1 MNLSVVIPLINEQN
15 SLEELV
21 SSISSVIN
29 EINLNYEIILIDD
42 GSTDK
47 SWEIISKLST
57 LDQNIKGI
65 RFLKNFGKSQAL
77 SAGFKASK
85 GEVVIT
91 MDADLQDDPKEI
103 PELYNKI
110 AIENFDLVLSLIHI

>member
-21 SSISSVIN
+21 SSISLVIN

-47 SWEIISKLST
+47 SWEII
-57 LDQNIKGI
+57 
-65 RFLKNFGKSQAL
+65 
-77 SAGFKASK
+77 
-85 GEVVIT
+85 
-91 MDADLQDDPKEI
+91 
-103 PELYNKI
+103 
-110 AIENFDLVLSLIHI
+110 